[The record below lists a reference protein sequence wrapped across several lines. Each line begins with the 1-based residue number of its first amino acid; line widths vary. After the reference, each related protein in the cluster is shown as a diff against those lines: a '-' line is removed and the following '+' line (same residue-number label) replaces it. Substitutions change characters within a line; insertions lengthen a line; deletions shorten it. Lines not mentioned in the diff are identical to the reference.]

1 MWYEV
6 NLPMFLLGCFIAIP
20 AIVGVVAFLIDFFTG
35 DDE

>member
-6 NLPMFLLGCFIAIP
+6 NLPMFLLGCFIAILTL
-20 AIVGVVAFLIDFFTG
+20 VGVVAFLFDFFTG